1 MSTVETIR
9 SLPIPSDTEY
19 LCVEAI
25 IADEIYVSKNHSGFP
40 GVLINIDSTNHRFIT
55 YSSESLDIFLRS
67 DCKIETEPGSNI
79 ISALIIQPKI
89 QEMEV
94 VTSSFADLIVN
105 YNFNK
110 NENLDKLNDYLS
122 KLIELFT
129 YKSDD
134 KFALSSAIGLWG
146 ELYLISQFPNA
157 VKYWRGSQGT
167 TFDFQEKNIS
177 LEVKS
182 SIKGKNFKI
191 QSKQLISR
199 NEQSYVFA
207 VNPELDYDVGLS
219 VSDLVE
225 KIIKIIPSQF
235 VFEFIDG
242 LLARGFVLGNNI
254 PNLNKPFKLTFE
266 NPIVV
271 DLTNIETKLL
281 QSISSISDCIE
292 DGFISKVELSFNYSQ
307 LKQLETITYADFS
320 NSIRRLL

>member
-1 MSTVETIR
+1 MSTVEIIR
-9 SLPIPSDTEY
+9 SLPIPSDTES

-40 GVLINIDSTNHRFIT
+40 GVLINIDSKNHRFIT
-55 YSSESLDIFLRS
+55 YSSESLDIFLRD
-67 DCKIETEPGSNI
+67 DCKIETEHGSNI

-110 NENLDKLNDYLS
+110 NENLDNLNEYLS

-191 QSKQLISR
+191 QSKQLISS

-207 VNPELDYDVGLS
+207 VNPELDYDSGLS

-225 KIIKIIPSQF
+225 NIIKIIPSQY
-235 VFEFIDG
+235 VFEFMNG

-254 PNLNKPFKLTFE
+254 PNLNKPFKLRFE

-271 DLTNIETKLL
+271 DLTSIETKLL

-292 DGFISKVELSFNYSQ
+292 DGFISKVELSFSYSQ
-307 LKQLETITYADFS
+307 LKLLETITYADFS